1 MRRHTGRLAVVFL
14 DLDRFKE
21 VNDGMGHEAGD
32 QLLIQLGRRLADSVR
47 PSDTV
52 ARFGGDEFAILGD
65 DLRSDGDAEQLARR
79 TLSVFAEPITIQDR
93 EIFSTASL
101 GVVVVEDPHAAPQDL
116 LRDADAAM
124 YQAKR
129 RGGARFELFE
139 PSMTTQAQSRLE
151 LPGTKTEKNVS
162 A

>member
-1 MRRHTGRLAVVFL
+1 MFL

-101 GVVVVEDPHAAPQDL
+101 GVVVVEDPHAAPQHL

-129 RGGARFELFE
+129 RGGAAVRAVRAVDDHSGAVSPRATRNEDRE
-139 PSMTTQAQSRLE
+139 ERL
-151 LPGTKTEKNVS
+151 GVS
-162 A
+162 